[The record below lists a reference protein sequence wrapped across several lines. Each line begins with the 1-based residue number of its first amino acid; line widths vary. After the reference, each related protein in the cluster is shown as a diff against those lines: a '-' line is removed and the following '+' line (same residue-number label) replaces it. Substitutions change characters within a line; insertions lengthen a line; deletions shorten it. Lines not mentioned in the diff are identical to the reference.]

1 MSQIERH
8 GSRIY
13 ASDVE
18 PDQQK
23 FLIDRLG
30 TIIDVEDEDGNK
42 TKAKVKSVRYDKAI
56 FEVVEP

>member
-1 MSQIERH
+1 MSEIERH

-13 ASDVE
+13 ASDIE

-30 TIIDVEDEDGNK
+30 TIIDIETDGGEK
-42 TKAKVKSVRYDKAI
+42 VRAKVKSIRDDRAI
-56 FEVVEP
+56 FEVVVE